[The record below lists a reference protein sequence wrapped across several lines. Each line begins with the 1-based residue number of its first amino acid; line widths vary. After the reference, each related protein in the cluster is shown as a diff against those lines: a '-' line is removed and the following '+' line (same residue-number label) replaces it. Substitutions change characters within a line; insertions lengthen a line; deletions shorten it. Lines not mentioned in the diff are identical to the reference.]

1 MPKFHLASLKLGII
15 VELDA
20 GSREELARG
29 AFSDRLD
36 ITAVVFRVEVID
48 DAGDISVAVEI
59 EGKSSV
65 DEEQIK

>member
-1 MPKFHLASLKLGII
+1 
-15 VELDA
+15 
-20 GSREELARG
+20 
-29 AFSDRLD
+29 
-36 ITAVVFRVEVID
+36 VID